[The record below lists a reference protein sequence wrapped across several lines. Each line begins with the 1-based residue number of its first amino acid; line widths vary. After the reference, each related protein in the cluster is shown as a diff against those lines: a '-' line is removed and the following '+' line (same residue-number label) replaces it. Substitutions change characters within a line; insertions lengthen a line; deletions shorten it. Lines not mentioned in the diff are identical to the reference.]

1 MLSEARRPRL
11 PSAAALELLPRIVSA
26 RRPISRGVLADAT
39 GLSRVTIGQRL
50 NELFEASIIR
60 EGNNTLSSGGRPK
73 RQIELNEQAGLIAAA
88 DVGETHL
95 HVGITD
101 LAANVLADKTI
112 AFDLAQ
118 SPEATLSEIVEA
130 VADLLASNSWGM
142 LELIGIGL
150 SLPAPVNFVEGT
162 VVGPSV
168 MAGWDDF
175 DIRRFLSGKIL
186 APVTVDNDV
195 NILALAE
202 AARRKD
208 RSAQIAFVKVGT
220 GIGCGIIANNRLF
233 RGASGAAGDIGH
245 IQLSSDAAHLCRC
258 GKLGCVEAHAS
269 GWALARD
276 LRGHG
281 FDAHTAVVALARSN
295 VPIAIQLVRQA
306 GRVVGEVVADL
317 VSILNPDH
325 IIIGGMLSETGDHLL
340 AGVKELVY
348 QRCLPLATRNLSIT
362 LAGHRPLAGVE
373 GAALLVRGE
382 AFSNDSAD
390 ATVKR
395 IFDNLMRTHNAG
407 LV

>member
-1 MLSEARRPRL
+1 M
-11 PSAAALELLPRIVSA
+11 
-26 RRPISRGVLADAT
+26 SRGWLVEIT

-50 NELFEASIIR
+50 GELFETSIIR
-60 EGNNTLSSGGRPK
+60 ESDSTLSSGGRPK
-73 RQIELNEQAGLIAAA
+73 RQIELNNEAGLIAAA

-101 LAANVLADKTI
+101 LAARVLADKTI
-112 AFDLAQ
+112 AFDLRQ

-130 VADLLASNSWGM
+130 VDGLLASNGWCM
-142 LELIGIGL
+142 RELIGIGL
-150 SLPAPVNFVEGT
+150 SLPAPVNFSEGT

-175 DIRRFLSGKIL
+175 DIRKFLLGTISV
-186 APVTVDNDV
+186 PVTVDNDV

-202 AARRKD
+202 AASRKD

-220 GIGCGIIANNRLF
+220 GIGCGIIADNRLF

-245 IQLSSDAAHLCRC
+245 IQLSNDAAHLCRC

-276 LRGHG
+276 LRSHG
-281 FDAHTAVVALARSN
+281 FNAHTAREVVALARSN

-325 IIIGGMLSETGDHLL
+325 IIVGGMLSETGDHLV
-340 AGVKELVY
+340 AGVKEMVY

-373 GAALLVRGE
+373 GAALLVRAE
-382 AFSNDSAD
+382 AFSGDSAD

-395 IFDNLMRTHNAG
+395 IVDNLMRKHDTSP
-407 LV
+407 V